1 MIGLASLGIPDEWIT
16 KLATVRCSILR
27 SIQSPCISTVL
38 VHHVNKSALCGQSLV
53 DVVSLG
59 NKKPTFCP
67 SPQLYW
73 FTVEFGMVD
82 EGGIPKAYGAGILS
96 APQELN
102 QCITDVPQHKDLDI
116 ETAIATS
123 YPETGIQPIYFVAKS
138 MESMTRQLM

>member
-1 MIGLASLGIPDEWIT
+1 
-16 KLATVRCSILR
+16 
-27 SIQSPCISTVL
+27 
-38 VHHVNKSALCGQSLV
+38 
-53 DVVSLG
+53 
-59 NKKPTFCP
+59 
-67 SPQLYW
+67 
-73 FTVEFGMVD
+73 MVD

-96 APQELN
+96 ASRELN